1 MIETASFQ
9 ARARTVDH
17 LGREQIAD
25 TPTAI
30 SELWKNSFDA
40 YARSVSLEIYDRP
53 SPVAALLDDGHGMS
67 KVDFIDK
74 WLVIGTESKATAAPV
89 PAEDRNGLSVR
100 PKLGQK
106 GIGRLSCA
114 NLGPLLLLVTKRRN
128 SPFLAALLD
137 WRLFENPFVNFSD
150 ISVPHVELD
159 RLDDLWSGLEGMVAS
174 LRSNVTGDEY
184 DEARRARIVGAWKAM
199 DDVYAYERREN
210 GRPDAVLPSQAIL
223 ASLQNL
229 PFQPRHLGEWAVA
242 KGSCEHGTAMLIS
255 EINYDLAV
263 QVERSEGDATAN
275 SARERLFETLSS
287 FVDPFVDPANPA
299 TIVKRPDFTYLV
311 RSWVGD
317 RSHQVVG
324 LDKQFDRRA
333 LDGMEHIIDGV
344 VDARGVFRGK
354 IKAFGSWLEDLVIV
368 EPPLD
373 VRLSTRPEGA
383 VGVFHFYIASMEFT
397 RLNSTLPPAEFTRY
411 DDLAKRYSG
420 FMIFRDGLRV
430 LPYGRTDNDF
440 FEIESRRSKHAGREF
455 WNHRQMFGRI
465 AITRD
470 GNPNLKDKA
479 GREGLLDNR
488 AAKSLKA
495 IVSHILQATA
505 RRYFGSDSLIRQ
517 EQLPEIRAENRGKKA
532 AEERKKLQQKHG
544 RQFRSK
550 LREQSAAVPALR
562 EEVDQFVVRMEITS
576 DRDIL
581 DTQQLLENYR
591 DRLAD
596 LKLPLR
602 PKDLSG
608 NLEERYLS
616 YRSGMQAIQAA
627 LADVEATLER
637 EVERINPKNPRE
649 LLIQQA
655 DRQSTLVKTR
665 IQSWKK
671 RIDALQKS
679 EFERLTKLYAVRNKE
694 FAVDSGPIIARFDRG
709 EIDYPTAKRALD
721 DLKDRHVEENG
732 QVFEP
737 YVAALENLS
746 ESIDLEHLASF
757 GADENRE
764 LRTELD
770 RLNSLAQLG
779 IAVEIAG
786 HELQDY
792 EEMIGGGLRALPPEV
807 AETQAARDI
816 AFGYE
821 GLTDQLRFLTPLR
834 LAGLRIQRWV
844 SGDEIHDYLAKFFKL
859 QLARG
864 RVELE
869 ATPAFLAMHAFDQP
883 SRLMPVFINL
893 VNNSIYW
900 LGNRTEG
907 ERRIV
912 LDVVQGDVVVS
923 DNGPGVPPEDQ
934 DSLFTLFFTRKS
946 VGGRGVGLYLSKAN
960 LSSGGHR
967 IRYVPSAEGMP
978 LPGANFAITF
988 KGVLANG
995 E

>member
-40 YARSVSLEIYDRP
+40 YARSVSLEIYDGA

-67 KVDFIDK
+67 RDEFIEK
-74 WLVIGTESKATAAPV
+74 WLVIGTESKATGVPV
-89 PAEDRNGLSVR
+89 PVEDRNGLPVR

-114 NLGPLLLLVTKRRN
+114 NLGPVLLLATKRRN
-128 SPFLAALLD
+128 SPLLAALVD
-137 WRLFENPFVNFSD
+137 WRLFENPFLNFSD
-150 ISVPHVELD
+150 ISIPHVELA
-159 RLDDLWSGLEGMVAS
+159 RLEDLWSNLNEMTAS
-174 LRSNVTGDEY
+174 LRSNVTGDG
-184 DEARRARIVGAWKAM
+184 DDVARTARIRSAWKAM
-199 DDVYAYERREN
+199 DDLDENERREN
-210 GRPDAVLPSQAIL
+210 NRPAGPSPTLAIL
-223 ASLQNL
+223 ASLQK
-229 PFQPRHLGEWAVA
+229 PSFAPRHLHTWAVA
-242 KGSCEHGTAMLIS
+242 DGSSEHGTAMLVGD
-255 EINYDLAV
+255 INYDLAV
-263 QVERSEGDATAN
+263 QVDTPQGDATAT
-275 SARERLFETLSS
+275 SAQKRFFETLSS

-299 TIVKRPDFTYLV
+299 TITKRPVFSYLV
-311 RSWVGD
+311 RAWVGD
-317 RSHQVVG
+317 KSHHVVG
-324 LDKQFDRRA
+324 LEKQFDRRA
-333 LDGMEHIIDGV
+333 LDGMEHVFDGA
-344 VDARGVFRGK
+344 VDANGVFRGRV
-354 IKAFGSWLEDLVIV
+354 KAFGSWLEGLVTI

-373 VRLSTRPEGA
+373 VKLSRRADGEVGA
-383 VGVFHFYIASMEFT
+383 FHLYIASMEFQ
-397 RLNSTLPPAEFTRY
+397 RINSTLPRAEYTRY
-411 DDLAKRYSG
+411 EDLARRYSG

-430 LPYGRTDNDF
+430 LPYGRPDNDF
-440 FEIESRRSKHAGREF
+440 FEIESRRSKNAGREF

-495 IVSHILQATA
+495 IVSHILETTA
-505 RRYFGSDSLIRQ
+505 RRYFGSDSSIRQ
-517 EQLPEIRAENRGKKA
+517 EQLPEIRAGNKSIKA

-550 LREQSAAVPALR
+550 LRDQGAAVLALR
-562 EEVDQFVVRMEITS
+562 NEVDDFVVRMDITS

-581 DTQQLLENYR
+581 EAQQALEGYR

-596 LKLPLR
+596 LKLPPR
-602 PKDLSG
+602 PKELSG
-608 NLEERYLS
+608 SLEEKYLS
-616 YRSGMQAIQAA
+616 YRDGTQAVQAA
-627 LADVEATLER
+627 LTDVATTLER
-637 EVERINPKNPRE
+637 EVERLNPKNPRE

-655 DRQSTLVKTR
+655 NRHNAQLKSR
-665 IQSWKK
+665 IQSWRKK
-671 RIDALQKS
+671 IDTLQKS
-679 EFERLTKLYAVRNKE
+679 EFDRLSKLYAERNKE
-694 FAVDSGPIIARFDRG
+694 FTSDSGPIIARFDRG
-709 EIDYPTAKRALD
+709 EIDYQTAKRALD
-721 DLKDRHVEENG
+721 DLKDRHIEENIE
-732 QVFEP
+732 VFNP

-757 GADENRE
+757 GAEENSE
-764 LRTELD
+764 LRSEVD

-792 EEMIGGGLRALPPEV
+792 EELIGGGLRALPAEV
-807 AETQAARDI
+807 AETAAARDI

-834 LAGLRIQRWV
+834 LAGLKIQRWI
-844 SGDEIHDYLAKFFKL
+844 SGEEIYDYLTRFFKL

-864 RVELE
+864 RVNLE
-869 ATPAFLAMHAFDQP
+869 ATPSFLGMRAFDQP
-883 SRLMPVFINL
+883 SRLLPVFINL

-900 LGNRTEG
+900 LGNRAEAD
-907 ERRIV
+907 RRIV
-912 LDVVQGDVVVS
+912 LDVVQGEVVVS
-923 DNGPGVPPEDQ
+923 DNGPGVLPEDQ
-934 DSLFTLFFTRKS
+934 DGLFTLFFTRKS
-946 VGGRGVGLYLSKAN
+946 VGGRGVGLYLCKAN
-960 LSSGGHR
+960 LAAGGHR
-967 IRYVPSAEGMP
+967 IRYVTSPEGMP

-988 KGVLANG
+988 KGALPNAD
-995 E
+995 

>member
-40 YARSVSLEIYDRP
+40 YARSVSLEIYDGA
-53 SPVAALLDDGHGMS
+53 SAVAALLDDGHGMS
-67 KVDFIDK
+67 KADFIDK
-74 WLVIGTESKATAAPV
+74 WLVIGTESKVAGTPV
-89 PAEDRNGLSVR
+89 PAEDRDGLPVR

-114 NLGPLLLLVTKRRN
+114 NLGPLLLLVSKRRN

-137 WRLFENPFVNFSD
+137 WRLFENPFLNFSD
-150 ISVPHVELD
+150 IAVPHLELGE
-159 RLDDLWSGLEGMVAS
+159 LSDLWPTLPGMTEA
-174 LRSNVTGDEY
+174 LRSNVTGEGKD
-184 DEARRARIVGAWKAM
+184 AAHASRILAAWEAM
-199 DDVYAYERREN
+199 DELHRQQSREREEA
-210 GRPDAVLPSQAIL
+210 PSLPPSQVIL
-223 ASLQNL
+223 DALKAPSIG
-229 PFQPRHLGEWAVA
+229 PRHLAMWPVSD
-242 KGSCEHGTAMLIS
+242 GSSDHGTAMLVGD
-255 EINYDLAV
+255 INYDLTV
-263 QVERSEGDATAN
+263 QIYKPEGDATAS
-275 SARERLFETLSS
+275 SARDRFFETLSS

-299 TIVKRPDFTYLV
+299 TIVKRPDFTYQV
-311 RSWVGD
+311 RAWTGD
-317 RSHQVVG
+317 KPHQVVG

-333 LDGMEHIIDGV
+333 LDGMEHIIDGF
-344 VDARGVFRGK
+344 VDVDGNFRGK
-354 IKAFGSWLEDLVIV
+354 IKAFGSWLEETVII

-373 VRLSTRPEGA
+373 VKLSRKA
-383 VGVFHFYIASMEFT
+383 DADVGVFHIYIAAMEFEK
-397 RLNSTLPPAEFTRY
+397 LNTTLPLAEYTRY
-411 DDLAKRYSG
+411 EELAQRYSG

-440 FEIESRRSKHAGREF
+440 FEIEHRRSKHAGRYF

-495 IVSHILQATA
+495 VVSNILLATA
-505 RRYFGSDSLIRQ
+505 RRFFGTDSTIRQ
-517 EQLPEIRAENRGKKA
+517 EQLPEIRAENKGRKA

-544 RQFRSK
+544 RKFRSM
-550 LREQSAAVPALR
+550 LRNQSAAVPALR
-562 EEVDQFVVRMEITS
+562 KEVDDFVVRMEIAN

-581 DTQQLLENYR
+581 NVQQALEGYR

-596 LKLPLR
+596 LKLPPR
-602 PKDLSG
+602 PKDLTGS
-608 NLEERYLS
+608 LEERYVS
-616 YRSGMQAIQAA
+616 YRDGVQSVQAT
-627 LADVEATLER
+627 LTKVEETLER
-637 EVERINPKNPRE
+637 EVERLNPKNPRD
-649 LLIQQA
+649 LLAQQA
-655 DRQSTLVKTR
+655 ERHDAQVKGR
-665 IQSWKK
+665 IQSW
-671 RIDALQKS
+671 RRSISALQQS
-679 EFERLTKLYAVRNKE
+679 EFDRLKKLYAERNKE
-694 FAVDSGPIIARFDRG
+694 FSSDSGPILAKFDRG
-709 EIDYPTAKRALD
+709 EIDYPTARRALD
-721 DLKDRHVEENG
+721 ELKDRHVETNA
-732 QVFEP
+732 QMFEP

-786 HELQDY
+786 HEMQDY
-792 EEMIGGGLRALPPEV
+792 EEMIGGGLRALPLEV

-834 LAGLRIQRWV
+834 LAGMRIQRWIT
-844 SGDEIHDYLAKFFKL
+844 GAEIHEYLAKFFKL

-864 RVELE
+864 AVNLE
-869 ATPAFLAMHAFDQP
+869 ATPAFTVMRAFDQP

-900 LGNRTEG
+900 LGNRPSG
-907 ERRIV
+907 DRRIV
-912 LDVVQGDVVVS
+912 LDVVGDDVVVS
-923 DNGPGVPPEDQ
+923 DNGPGIRPEDQ
-934 DSLFTLFFTRKS
+934 ESLFTLFFTRKS
-946 VGGRGVGLYLSKAN
+946 VGGRGVGLYLCKAN
-960 LSSGGHR
+960 LAAGGHR
-967 IRYVPSAEGMP
+967 IRYVPSPEGMP

-988 KGVLANG
+988 KGALPNG
-995 E
+995 D

>member
-40 YARSVSLEIYDRP
+40 YARSVSLEIYDGA

-67 KVDFIDK
+67 KADFIGK
-74 WLVIGTESKATAAPV
+74 WLVIGTESKATGAPV
-89 PAEDRNGLSVR
+89 PAEDRNGLPVR

-128 SPFLAALLD
+128 SPLLAALLD
-137 WRLFENPFVNFSD
+137 WRLFENPFLNFSD
-150 ISVPHVELD
+150 ISVPHAELG
-159 RLDDLWSGLEGMVAS
+159 RLEDLWASLDGMVAS
-174 LRSNVTGDEY
+174 LRSNVTGEGSDEI
-184 DEARRARIVGAWKAM
+184 RRARILGAWKAM
-199 DDVYAYERREN
+199 DEVHQADRSEN
-210 GRPDAVLPSQAIL
+210 GRPAGPSPSQAIL
-223 ASLQNL
+223 ASLQTL
-229 PFQPRHLGEWAVA
+229 AFQPRHLRAWAVPD
-242 KGSCEHGTAMLIS
+242 GSSDHGTAMLVGD
-255 EINYDLAV
+255 INYDLAV
-263 QVERSEGDATAN
+263 QVERLEGDATAT
-275 SARERLFETLSS
+275 SARDRFFETLSS
-287 FVDPFVDPANPA
+287 FVDPFVDPASPA
-299 TIVKRPDFTYLV
+299 TIAKRPDFTYQV
-311 RSWVGD
+311 RAWSGD
-317 RSHQVVG
+317 KPHQVVG

-333 LDGMEHIIDGV
+333 LDGMEHIIDGA
-344 VDARGVFRGK
+344 VDAHGIFRGRV
-354 IKAFGSWLEDLVIV
+354 KAFGNWLEEMVTI

-373 VRLSTRPEGA
+373 VKLSRRADAE
-383 VGVFHFYIASMEFT
+383 VGVFHFYIAAMEFD
-397 RLNSTLPPAEFTRY
+397 RLNTTLPPAEFTRY
-411 DDLAKRYSG
+411 EDLAQRYSG

-440 FEIESRRSKHAGREF
+440 FEIEYRRSKHAGRYF

-495 IVSHILQATA
+495 IVSHVLLTTA
-505 RRYFGSDSLIRQ
+505 RRFFGSDSTIRK
-517 EQLPEIRAENRGKKA
+517 EQLPEIRAGNKGKKA
-532 AEERKKLQQKHG
+532 AEERAKLQQKHG

-550 LREQSAAVPALR
+550 LRAQGASVPVLR
-562 EEVDQFVVRMEITS
+562 REVDDFVVRMEIAS

-581 DTQQLLENYR
+581 DAQQALESYR

-596 LKLPLR
+596 LKLPAR
-602 PKDLSG
+602 PKDLTG
-608 NLEERYLS
+608 NLEERYLT
-616 YRSGMQAIQAA
+616 YRSDLQAVQAT
-627 LADVEATLER
+627 LAEVEATLER
-637 EVERINPKNPRE
+637 EVERLNPKDPRE

-655 DRQSTLVKTR
+655 DRHNAQVKGR
-665 IQSWKK
+665 IQSW
-671 RIDALQKS
+671 RRSIDALQKS
-679 EFERLTKLYAVRNKE
+679 EFERLSKLYAERNKE
-694 FAVDSGPIIARFDRG
+694 FASDSGPIIARFDRG
-709 EIDYPTAKRALD
+709 EIDYLMARRALD
-721 DLKDRHVEENG
+721 DLKDRHVEANA

-786 HELQDY
+786 HEMQDY

-834 LAGLRIQRWV
+834 LAGMRVQRWV
-844 SGDEIHDYLAKFFKL
+844 TGAEIHEYLAKFFKL

-864 RVELE
+864 AVNLE
-869 ATPAFLAMHAFDQP
+869 ATPAFLAMRAFDQP

-900 LGNRTEG
+900 LGNLANG
-907 ERRIV
+907 DRRIV
-912 LDVVQGDVVVS
+912 LDVVGDDVVVS
-923 DNGPGVPPEDQ
+923 DNGPGVSPEDQ
-934 DSLFTLFFTRKS
+934 ESLFTLFFTRKS
-946 VGGRGVGLYLSKAN
+946 VGGRGVGLYLCKAN
-960 LSSGGHR
+960 LAAGGHR
-967 IRYVPSAEGMP
+967 IRYVPSPEDMP

-988 KGVLANG
+988 KGALPNG
-995 E
+995 D